1 MSRPKTLIHGAIAV
15 SEGLAARRDILIEDG
30 RIAAISE
37 NIQPDGTVETVNGEG
52 CIVTYGLAD
61 VHVHLREPGFS
72 SKETIRS
79 GTLAAAHGGFTT
91 VCAMPNLNPAPDSP
105 EHLAV
110 EQELIRSQAV
120 IDVRPY
126 GAITVGRS
134 GRTISDVEHLA
145 GEVVGFSDDGCGVQS
160 AETMFGAMKRI
171 AAVGGIVAAHCEDES
186 LLHGGYIHDGAY
198 ACRHGHAGICS
209 KSEWAQVVRDI
220 RLAAESGCRYH
231 ACHISTA
238 ESVELVREARME
250 GLEVSCETAPHY
262 LTLTEDD
269 LQEEGRFK
277 MNPPLRSAADRN
289 ALIKG
294 IQDGTIEV
302 IATDHAPHT
311 AEEKSRGLK
320 GSAMGIVGLLLMAI
334 DYLPHLKSI
343 KNEDQLTP
351 VRALIIGILQVFAL
365 IPGTSRSGTTI
376 IAGRLMGLDSES
388 AAEYSFLASI
398 PIMGAVCLRLFLSD
412 TSRAYLIANLGTLIP
427 ANIVAFLVGLVALRF
442 LLRYLKK
449 PKSLQTF
456 GRYRVIVACLVL
468 GATLIFASL

>member
-1 MSRPKTLIHGAIAV
+1 MSRPKILIHGAIAV

-52 CIVTYGLAD
+52 CIVTYGLTD

-91 VCAMPNLNPAPDSP
+91 VCAMPNLDPAPDSP

-126 GAITVGRS
+126 GAITVGRG
-134 GRTISDVEHLA
+134 GRTISDIEHLA

-238 ESVELVREARME
+238 ESVEFIRSARNE
-250 GLEVSCETAPHY
+250 GLCVSCETAPHY

-320 GSAMGIVGLLLMAI
+320 GSAMGIVGLETAFPVIYTRLVRTGIISLGRMIELMCDNPRRIFRLGGALREGEAADIALFDISTPYRI
-334 DYLPHLKSI
+334 D
-343 KNEDQLTP
+343 
-351 VRALIIGILQVFAL
+351 
-365 IPGTSRSGTTI
+365 SR
-376 IAGRLMGLDSES
+376 E
-388 AAEYSFLASI
+388 
-398 PIMGAVCLRLFLSD
+398 FLSKGRSTPFD
-412 TSRAYLIANLGTLIP
+412 GWK
-427 ANIVAFLVGLVALRF
+427 V
-442 LLRYLKK
+442 
-449 PKSLQTF
+449 F
-456 GRYRVIVACLVL
+456 GRCLLTLKDGHKVWCDEEWIRSRNNRQ
-468 GATLIFASL
+468 ATNNHI